1 MLSRAIDRG
10 VRAEVEAV
18 EVVDRCCAAALQEYR
33 DACADSDH
41 HRRRALRALEAG
53 DLGAAVEFARR
64 EGAAELARRAAW
76 VAYRE
81 SVDLL
86 LTLVSGLSDS
96 AGRQGGHLAVA
107 G

>member
-10 VRAEVEAV
+10 VRAEIDAV
-18 EVVDRCCAAALQEYR
+18 EVVDRCCAAALQDYL
-33 DACADSDH
+33 DACADSDY
-41 HRRRALRALEAG
+41 HRRRALRALQAG
-53 DLGAAVEFARR
+53 DLGSAVEFARR
-64 EGAAELARRAAW
+64 EGAAEVARGSAW

-96 AGRQGGHLAVA
+96 AGHQRGHLAVA